1 MDNKF
6 INKEVKKEKLTV
18 YASILYEKNI
28 TFFWDQSLKC
38 QNETLK
44 LTNKAT

>member
-6 INKEVKKEKLTV
+6 INKEKLTL
-18 YASILYEKNI
+18 YASIFSEKNW

-38 QNETLK
+38 QNQTLK
-44 LTNKAT
+44 INE